1 MSYQGVLSTDMCR
14 TIAAEDKRVG
24 NVVKVNQM
32 NKPLR
37 YIIYIYTHVPEHN
50 KHSLNNYIVRYCGV
64 GKTINQCLHKY
75 NVELY
80 NK

>member
-37 YIIYIYTHVPEHN
+37 YIYIHVPEHN
-50 KHSLNNYIVRYCGV
+50 NHSLNNYIVRYCGV
-64 GKTINQCLHKY
+64 VNQCLHKCRDPQCGII
-75 NVELY
+75 
-80 NK
+80 